1 MLVKT
6 AEIMNTA
13 AASEENAVA
22 PALSLEQAALF
33 REMIAAGIAAGRKKS
48 CTNPK
53 MDGFI
58 LNYSRGVAV
67 FDLMQTTAC
76 IDRAAAFV
84 KGLMDEKRT
93 VIVLGSQPSARDFV
107 LAFAEKHGF
116 FHVTNRWLGG
126 ILTNF
131 NTISKRIIYF
141 TKLKADK
148 ASGELLKY
156 TKKEQLDFDRL
167 INNMTVSFAGL
178 EGIAALPAA
187 LFVVDAAA
195 HNIAVREA
203 RRLKIPI
210 VAIMNSDNDPDGIA
224 YPIPANDNARSSL
237 SWIFKR
243 LDERIS
249 AV

>member
-1 MLVKT
+1 MLMKT
-6 AEIMNTA
+6 IETMNTA
-13 AASEENAVA
+13 VAGEESAIT
-22 PALSLEQAALF
+22 PALSPEQAAIF
-33 REMIAAGIAAGRKKS
+33 REMIMAGIASGRKKS

-67 FDLMQTTAC
+67 FDLMQTATG
-76 IDRAAAFV
+76 IDKAAAFI
-84 KGLMDEKRT
+84 KGLIDEKRT
-93 VIVLGSQPSARDFV
+93 VIVLGSQPTARDFV
-107 LAFAEKHGF
+107 LEFAQKHGF
-116 FHVTNRWLGG
+116 FYVTNRWLGG

-131 NTISKRIIYF
+131 NTISKRIVYF

-156 TKKEQLDFDRL
+156 TKKEQLDFDRC
-167 INNMTVSFAGL
+167 ISNMTVSFAGL
-178 EGIAALPAA
+178 EGITALPAA

-203 RRLKIPI
+203 RRLQIPI

-237 SWIFKR
+237 LWIFNR
-243 LDERIS
+243 LNEKL
-249 AV
+249 A